1 MTAMDQRNNA
11 PVKRSAP
18 MRPRKRALNILETRA
33 RNRRVVSY
41 IALIVSF
48 GFLVNALVG
57 ENGVLGRM
65 KSSQAFDAAQAKLAR
80 VRLENAAMGDESRR
94 LRDDPATIELVA
106 RQRLNLIKPGET
118 LIILKEAKPAGGE

>member
-1 MTAMDQRNNA
+1 
-11 PVKRSAP
+11 